1 MQLFVTI
8 VAIALCGGIGGV
20 AGWALV
26 TSLGLSGV
34 VAAII
39 AASAGM
45 AIATALWVGL
55 TSLLR
60 TLGVMR

>member
-39 AASAGM
+39 AARVGM
-45 AIATALWVGL
+45 AIATGLWVGL
-55 TSLLR
+55 TSVLR
-60 TLGVMR
+60 ALGLMR

>member
-8 VAIALCGGIGGV
+8 LAIGICGGIGGL

-39 AASAGM
+39 AAIVGM

-55 TSLLR
+55 TSVLR

>member
-1 MQLFVTI
+1 M
-8 VAIALCGGIGGV
+8 
-20 AGWALV
+20 

-39 AASAGM
+39 AASVGM

-55 TSLLR
+55 TSVLR

>member
-1 MQLFVTI
+1 MELFVTI
-8 VAIALCGGIGGV
+8 VAIALCGGIGGL

-34 VAAII
+34 LAAII
-39 AASAGM
+39 AASVGM
-45 AIATALWVGL
+45 AIATGLWVGL
-55 TSLLR
+55 TSVLR